1 MALQLKEKGVSVRDR
16 VWKTTE
22 CSPARRL
29 DYPRKFNADQ
39 FADHKVRGG
48 AALGNVRGKFG
59 DGENNCGDEKN
70 YSASNAPLR
79 DDTEMKNIERL
90 FKLLVPHRT
99 AIIFGSL
106 FLTFA
111 AMTNL
116 AVPLYIKKLV
126 DVVMIEKDI
135 ALMNNFTFSIAGLF
149 LLQLIFSTAHN
160 YLFDLTEK
168 RVVTDF
174 RIKLFRHLHT
184 LSLSFFAQ
192 RRTGEIVS
200 RMTNDITTIEN
211 IVTDLPATLLQQS
224 IRLLGGVIIIT
235 YMNWKLTGLILV
247 LAPILA
253 LFARTFGRKLKKLST
268 EVQDKLAIST
278 TILEENISCV
288 QVVKSFVREKLE
300 NARFGAALEDSFQ
313 SAKKRVIISSF
324 FGPSIGFIAFS
335 ASLILLWYGGRE
347 VILGA
352 ISPGELIAFILYA
365 TIIAGPMGSF
375 ARLYARIQEGIGAS
389 KRVFEI
395 LDTKGEVR
403 DIAGAKPIPEL
414 VGKVEFDDVRFHY
427 REDQEVIKGICFTVE
442 PGQTVA
448 LVGPSG
454 AGKSTIVQLLHRFY
468 DPVAGEIRVDGIPLK
483 TVSLASYWQQ
493 VGIVP
498 QETILFGGTILEN
511 IEYAKPGVEKEEL
524 MQASQAANAHDFIME
539 CPDGYE
545 TVVGEKG
552 IRLSAGQR
560 QRIAIARAILK
571 NPRILILDEATSAL
585 DNESELLIQEA
596 LERLMDGRTSIIIAH
611 RLSTIH
617 NADRIIVMDRGE
629 IAESGSHAQLMERK
643 GLYHKL
649 YTLKSLQMVEEI
661 QGGGD

>member
-1 MALQLKEKGVSVRDR
+1 MKIYK
-16 VWKTTE
+16 
-22 CSPARRL
+22 RL
-29 DYPRKFNADQ
+29 
-39 FADHKVRGG
+39 
-48 AALGNVRGKFG
+48 
-59 DGENNCGDEKN
+59 
-70 YSASNAPLR
+70 
-79 DDTEMKNIERL
+79 
-90 FKLLVPHRT
+90 
-99 AIIFGSL
+99 
-106 FLTFA
+106 LTFLFPYKNA
-111 AMTNL
+111 LILGALCLVVASVTNL

-126 DVVMIEKDI
+126 DVVMVDKNMS
-135 ALMNNFTFSIAGLF
+135 LMNSLTLSIAGLF
-149 LLQLIFSTAHN
+149 LIQLIFSTAHN

-168 RVVTDF
+168 RAITDF

-184 LSLSFFAQ
+184 LSLSFFVK

-224 IRLLGGVIIIT
+224 IRLLGGIIIIT
-235 YMNWKLTGLILV
+235 YMNWKLTGLVLV
-247 LAPILA
+247 LAPVLVI
-253 LFARTFGRKLKKLST
+253 FARIFGRRLKKLST
-268 EVQDKLAIST
+268 EIQDKLAVST
-278 TILEENISCV
+278 TILEENISCI

-300 NARFGAALEDSFQ
+300 NERFSKALEDSYQ

-335 ASLILLWYGGRE
+335 TSLILLWYGGRE

-375 ARLYARIQEGIGAS
+375 ARLYARVQEGIGAS

-395 LDTKGEVR
+395 LDMKGEVR
-403 DIAGAKPIPEL
+403 DAPDAKPIPEL
-414 VGKVEFDDVRFHY
+414 TGKVEFDDVSFYY
-427 REDQEVIKGICFTVE
+427 REDQEIIKGICFSVE

-454 AGKSTIVQLLHRFY
+454 AGKSTLVQLLHRFY
-468 DPVAGEIRVDGIPLK
+468 DPVTGQIRIDGFPLES
-483 TVSLASYWQQ
+483 VQMASYWRQI
-493 VGIVP
+493 GIVP

-511 IEYAKPGVEKEEL
+511 IEYAKPGLQKEEL
-524 MQASQAANAHDFIME
+524 VLAAKAANAHNFIME

-571 NPRILILDEATSAL
+571 NPQILILDEATSAL
-585 DNESELLIQEA
+585 DNESELLIQDA
-596 LERLMDGRTSIIIAH
+596 LERLMQNRTSFIIAH

-617 NADRIIVMDRGE
+617 NADRIIVMDRGMIVE
-629 IAESGSHAQLMERK
+629 TGNHIQLIQKE

-649 YTLKSLQMVEEI
+649 YTLKSLQTSKEAELNT
-661 QGGGD
+661 DLLPN

>member
-1 MALQLKEKGVSVRDR
+1 M
-16 VWKTTE
+16 
-22 CSPARRL
+22 
-29 DYPRKFNADQ
+29 
-39 FADHKVRGG
+39 
-48 AALGNVRGKFG
+48 
-59 DGENNCGDEKN
+59 KN
-70 YSASNAPLR
+70 YRQLL
-79 DDTEMKNIERL
+79 I
-90 FKLLVPHRT
+90 LLVPYKK
-99 AIIFGSL
+99 ALYVGAFCLIIASL
-106 FLTFA
+106 
-111 AMTNL
+111 TNL

-126 DVVMIEKDI
+126 DVVMVEKNM
-135 ALMNNFTFSIAGLF
+135 ALMNNLTLSIAGLF

-168 RVVTDF
+168 RAITDF
-174 RIKLFRHLHT
+174 RIKLFKHLHT
-184 LSLSFFAQ
+184 LSLSFFVK

-224 IRLLGGVIIIT
+224 IRLFGGIIIIT
-235 YMNWKLTGLILV
+235 YMNWKLTCLILV
-247 LAPILA
+247 LAPVLV

-268 EVQDKLAIST
+268 EIQDKLAVST
-278 TILEENISCV
+278 TVLEENISCI
-288 QVVKSFVREKLE
+288 QVVKSFVRSKLE
-300 NARFGAALEDSFQ
+300 NERFGNAVEDSFQ

-335 ASLILLWYGGRE
+335 TSLILLWYGGRE
-347 VILGA
+347 VILGE

-375 ARLYARIQEGIGAS
+375 ARLYARMQEGVGAS

-395 LDTKGEVR
+395 LAMEGEVR
-403 DIAGAKPIPEL
+403 DLPDAKPLPRIE
-414 VGKVEFDDVRFHY
+414 GKVELDDVHFHY
-427 REDQEVIKGICFTVE
+427 RDDQKVIQGISFTVE
-442 PGQTVA
+442 PGQTIA

-454 AGKSTIVQLLHRFY
+454 AGKSTLVQLLHRFY
-468 DPVAGEIRVDGIPLK
+468 DPIKGEIRIDGIPLK
-483 TVSLASYWQQ
+483 SAQQSSYWQQ
-493 VGIVP
+493 IGIVP
-498 QETILFGGTILEN
+498 QETILFGGTIVEN
-511 IEYAKPGVEKEEL
+511 IEYAKPGVTKEEVI
-524 MQASQAANAHDFIME
+524 QAAKAANAHNFIME
-539 CPDGYE
+539 TPEGYE

-596 LERLMDGRTSIIIAH
+596 LERLMQGRTSFIIAH

-617 NADRIIVMDRGE
+617 NAERIIVMDKGKIIE
-629 IAESGSHAQLMERK
+629 NGNHSQLMKEE

-649 YTLKSLQMVEEI
+649 YTLKSLQMVEETKI
-661 QGGGD
+661 NTD

>member
-1 MALQLKEKGVSVRDR
+1 M
-16 VWKTTE
+16 
-22 CSPARRL
+22 
-29 DYPRKFNADQ
+29 
-39 FADHKVRGG
+39 
-48 AALGNVRGKFG
+48 
-59 DGENNCGDEKN
+59 KN
-70 YSASNAPLR
+70 YRQLL
-79 DDTEMKNIERL
+79 I
-90 FKLLVPHRT
+90 LLVPYKK
-99 AIIFGSL
+99 ALYVGAFCLIIASL
-106 FLTFA
+106 
-111 AMTNL
+111 TNL

-126 DVVMIEKDI
+126 DVVMVEKNM
-135 ALMNNFTFSIAGLF
+135 ALMNNLTLSIAGLF

-168 RVVTDF
+168 RAITDF
-174 RIKLFRHLHT
+174 RIKLFKHLHT
-184 LSLSFFAQ
+184 LSLSFFVK

-224 IRLLGGVIIIT
+224 IRLFGGIIIIT
-235 YMNWKLTGLILV
+235 YMNWKLTCLILV
-247 LAPILA
+247 LAPVLV

-268 EVQDKLAIST
+268 EIQDKLAVST
-278 TILEENISCV
+278 TVLEENISCI
-288 QVVKSFVREKLE
+288 QVVKSFVRSKLE
-300 NARFGAALEDSFQ
+300 NERFGNAVEDSFQ

-335 ASLILLWYGGRE
+335 TSLILLWYGGRE
-347 VILGA
+347 VILGE

-375 ARLYARIQEGIGAS
+375 ARLYARMQEGVGAS

-395 LDTKGEVR
+395 LAMEGEVR
-403 DIAGAKPIPEL
+403 DLPDAKPLPRIE
-414 VGKVEFDDVRFHY
+414 GKVELDDVHFHY
-427 REDQEVIKGICFTVE
+427 RDDQAVIQGISFTVE
-442 PGQTVA
+442 PGQTIA

-454 AGKSTIVQLLHRFY
+454 AGKSTLVQLLHRFY
-468 DPVAGEIRVDGIPLK
+468 DPIKGEIRIDGIPLK
-483 TVSLASYWQQ
+483 SAQQSSYWQQ
-493 VGIVP
+493 IGIVP
-498 QETILFGGTILEN
+498 QETILFGGTIVEN
-511 IEYAKPGVEKEEL
+511 IEYAKPGVTKEEVI
-524 MQASQAANAHDFIME
+524 QAAKAANAHNFIME
-539 CPDGYE
+539 TPEGYE

-596 LERLMDGRTSIIIAH
+596 LERLMQGRTSFIIAH

-617 NADRIIVMDRGE
+617 NAERIIVMDKGKIIE
-629 IAESGSHAQLMERK
+629 NGNHSQLMKEK

-649 YTLKSLQMVEEI
+649 YTLKSLQMVEETEI
-661 QGGGD
+661 KED

>member
-1 MALQLKEKGVSVRDR
+1 M
-16 VWKTTE
+16 
-22 CSPARRL
+22 
-29 DYPRKFNADQ
+29 
-39 FADHKVRGG
+39 
-48 AALGNVRGKFG
+48 
-59 DGENNCGDEKN
+59 KN
-70 YSASNAPLR
+70 YRQLL
-79 DDTEMKNIERL
+79 I
-90 FKLLVPHRT
+90 LLVPYKK
-99 AIIFGSL
+99 ALYVGAFCLIIASL
-106 FLTFA
+106 
-111 AMTNL
+111 TNL

-126 DVVMIEKDI
+126 DVVMVEKNM
-135 ALMNNFTFSIAGLF
+135 ALMNNLTLSIAGLF

-168 RVVTDF
+168 RAITDF
-174 RIKLFRHLHT
+174 RIKLFKHLHT
-184 LSLSFFAQ
+184 LSLSFFVK

-224 IRLLGGVIIIT
+224 IRLFGGIIIIT
-235 YMNWKLTGLILV
+235 YMNWKLTCLILV
-247 LAPILA
+247 LAPVLV

-268 EVQDKLAIST
+268 EIQDKLAVST
-278 TILEENISCV
+278 TVLEENISCI
-288 QVVKSFVREKLE
+288 QVVKSFVRSKLE
-300 NARFGAALEDSFQ
+300 NERFGNAVEDSFQ

-335 ASLILLWYGGRE
+335 TSLILLWYGGRE
-347 VILGA
+347 VILGE

-375 ARLYARIQEGIGAS
+375 ARLYARMQEGVGAS

-395 LDTKGEVR
+395 LAMEGEVR
-403 DIAGAKPIPEL
+403 DLPDAKPLPRIE
-414 VGKVEFDDVRFHY
+414 GKVELDDVHFHY
-427 REDQEVIKGICFTVE
+427 RDDQKVIQGISFTVE
-442 PGQTVA
+442 PGQTIA

-454 AGKSTIVQLLHRFY
+454 AGKSTLVQLLHRFY
-468 DPVAGEIRVDGIPLK
+468 DPIKGEIRIDGIPLK
-483 TVSLASYWQQ
+483 SAQQSSYWQQ
-493 VGIVP
+493 IGIVP
-498 QETILFGGTILEN
+498 QETILFGGTIVEN
-511 IEYAKPGVEKEEL
+511 IEYAKPSVTKEEVI
-524 MQASQAANAHDFIME
+524 QAAKAANAHNFIME
-539 CPDGYE
+539 TPEGYE

-596 LERLMDGRTSIIIAH
+596 LERLMQGRTSFIIAH

-617 NADRIIVMDRGE
+617 NAERIIVMDKGKIIE
-629 IAESGSHAQLMERK
+629 NGNHSQLMKEE

-649 YTLKSLQMVEEI
+649 YTLKSLQMVEETKI
-661 QGGGD
+661 NTD

>member
-1 MALQLKEKGVSVRDR
+1 M
-16 VWKTTE
+16 
-22 CSPARRL
+22 
-29 DYPRKFNADQ
+29 
-39 FADHKVRGG
+39 
-48 AALGNVRGKFG
+48 
-59 DGENNCGDEKN
+59 KN
-70 YSASNAPLR
+70 YRQLL
-79 DDTEMKNIERL
+79 I
-90 FKLLVPHRT
+90 LLVPYKK
-99 AIIFGSL
+99 ALYVGAFCLIIASL
-106 FLTFA
+106 
-111 AMTNL
+111 TNL

-126 DVVMIEKDI
+126 DVVMVEKNM
-135 ALMNNFTFSIAGLF
+135 ALMNNLTLSIAGLF

-168 RVVTDF
+168 RAITDF
-174 RIKLFRHLHT
+174 RIKLFKHLHT
-184 LSLSFFAQ
+184 LSLSFFVK

-224 IRLLGGVIIIT
+224 IRLFGGIIIIT
-235 YMNWKLTGLILV
+235 YMNWKLTCLILV
-247 LAPILA
+247 LAPVLV

-268 EVQDKLAIST
+268 EIQDKLAVST
-278 TILEENISCV
+278 TVLEENISCI
-288 QVVKSFVREKLE
+288 QVVKSFVRSKLE
-300 NARFGAALEDSFQ
+300 NERFGNAVEDSFQ

-335 ASLILLWYGGRE
+335 TSLILLWYGGRE
-347 VILGA
+347 VILGE

-375 ARLYARIQEGIGAS
+375 ARLYARMQEGVGAS

-395 LDTKGEVR
+395 LAMEGEVR
-403 DIAGAKPIPEL
+403 DLPDAKPLPRIE
-414 VGKVEFDDVRFHY
+414 GKVELDDVHFHY
-427 REDQEVIKGICFTVE
+427 RDDQAVIQGISFTVE
-442 PGQTVA
+442 PGQTIA

-454 AGKSTIVQLLHRFY
+454 AGKSTLVQLLHRFY
-468 DPVAGEIRVDGIPLK
+468 DPIKGEIRIDGIPLK
-483 TVSLASYWQQ
+483 SAQQSSYWQQ
-493 VGIVP
+493 IGIVP

-511 IEYAKPGVEKEEL
+511 IEYAKPGVIKEEVIE
-524 MQASQAANAHDFIME
+524 AAKAANAHNFIME
-539 CPDGYE
+539 TPEGYE

-596 LERLMDGRTSIIIAH
+596 LERLMQGRTSFIIAH

-617 NADRIIVMDRGE
+617 NAERIIVMDKGKIIE
-629 IAESGSHAQLMERK
+629 NGNHSQLMKEE

-649 YTLKSLQMVEEI
+649 YTLKSLQMVEETEI
-661 QGGGD
+661 KAD

>member
-1 MALQLKEKGVSVRDR
+1 M
-16 VWKTTE
+16 
-22 CSPARRL
+22 
-29 DYPRKFNADQ
+29 
-39 FADHKVRGG
+39 
-48 AALGNVRGKFG
+48 
-59 DGENNCGDEKN
+59 KN
-70 YSASNAPLR
+70 YRQLL
-79 DDTEMKNIERL
+79 I
-90 FKLLVPHRT
+90 LLVPYKK
-99 AIIFGSL
+99 ALYVGAFCLIIASL
-106 FLTFA
+106 
-111 AMTNL
+111 TNL

-126 DVVMIEKDI
+126 DVVMVEKNM
-135 ALMNNFTFSIAGLF
+135 ALMNNLTLSIAGLF

-168 RVVTDF
+168 RAITDF
-174 RIKLFRHLHT
+174 RIKLFKHLHT
-184 LSLSFFAQ
+184 LSLSFFVK

-224 IRLLGGVIIIT
+224 IRLFGGIIIIT
-235 YMNWKLTGLILV
+235 YMNWKLTCLILV
-247 LAPILA
+247 LAPVLV

-268 EVQDKLAIST
+268 EIQDKLAVST
-278 TILEENISCV
+278 TVLEENISCI
-288 QVVKSFVREKLE
+288 QVVKSFVRSKLE
-300 NARFGAALEDSFQ
+300 NERFGNAVEDSFQ

-335 ASLILLWYGGRE
+335 TSLILLWYGGRE
-347 VILGA
+347 VILGE

-375 ARLYARIQEGIGAS
+375 ARLYARMQEGVGAS

-395 LDTKGEVR
+395 LAMEGEVR
-403 DIAGAKPIPEL
+403 DLPDAKPLPRIE
-414 VGKVEFDDVRFHY
+414 GKVELDDVHFHY
-427 REDQEVIKGICFTVE
+427 RDDQKVIQGISFTVE
-442 PGQTVA
+442 PGQTIA

-454 AGKSTIVQLLHRFY
+454 AGKSTLVQLLHRFY
-468 DPVAGEIRVDGIPLK
+468 DPIKGEIRIDGIPLK
-483 TVSLASYWQQ
+483 SAQQSSYWQQ
-493 VGIVP
+493 IGIVP
-498 QETILFGGTILEN
+498 QETILFGGTIVEN
-511 IEYAKPGVEKEEL
+511 IEYAKPGVTKEEVIEAAK
-524 MQASQAANAHDFIME
+524 ASNAHNFIME
-539 CPDGYE
+539 TPEGYE

-596 LERLMDGRTSIIIAH
+596 LERLMQGRTSFIIAH

-617 NADRIIVMDRGE
+617 NAERIIVMDKGKIIE
-629 IAESGSHAQLMERK
+629 NGNHSQLIKEE

-649 YTLKSLQMVEEI
+649 YTLKSLQMVEETEI
-661 QGGGD
+661 NTD

>member
-1 MALQLKEKGVSVRDR
+1 M
-16 VWKTTE
+16 
-22 CSPARRL
+22 
-29 DYPRKFNADQ
+29 
-39 FADHKVRGG
+39 
-48 AALGNVRGKFG
+48 
-59 DGENNCGDEKN
+59 KN
-70 YSASNAPLR
+70 YKRLLILLSPYKKALTIGALCLIVASL
-79 DDTEMKNIERL
+79 
-90 FKLLVPHRT
+90 
-99 AIIFGSL
+99 
-106 FLTFA
+106 
-111 AMTNL
+111 TNL

-126 DVVMIEKDI
+126 DVVMVEKNM
-135 ALMNNFTFSIAGLF
+135 ALMNNLTLSIAALF
-149 LLQLIFSTAHN
+149 LIQLVFTTAHN

-168 RVVTDF
+168 RAITDF

-184 LSLSFFAQ
+184 LSLSFFVK

-224 IRLLGGVIIIT
+224 IRLFGGIIIIT

-247 LAPILA
+247 LAPILVV
-253 LFARTFGRKLKKLST
+253 FARTFGRRLKKLST
-268 EVQDKLAIST
+268 EIQDKLAVST
-278 TILEENISCV
+278 TILEENISCI

-300 NARFGAALEDSFQ
+300 NKRFSDALEDSYQ

-335 ASLILLWYGGRE
+335 TSLILLWYGGRE

-375 ARLYARIQEGIGAS
+375 ARLYARVQEGIGAS

-395 LDTKGEVR
+395 LDIKGEVC
-403 DIAGAKPIPEL
+403 DIPDAKPIPEL
-414 VGKVEFDDVRFHY
+414 TGKVEFDNVRFHY
-427 REDQEVIKGICFTVE
+427 REDQEIIKGICFSVE

-454 AGKSTIVQLLHRFY
+454 AGKSTLVQLLHRFY
-468 DPVAGEIRVDGIPLK
+468 DPVVGEIRIDGIPLQSVK
-483 TVSLASYWQQ
+483 LASYWQQ
-493 VGIVP
+493 IGIVP

-511 IEYAKPGVEKEEL
+511 IEYAKPGVTKEEL
-524 MQASQAANAHDFIME
+524 IKAAKAANAHNFIME

-571 NPRILILDEATSAL
+571 NPHILILDEATSAL
-585 DNESELLIQEA
+585 DNESELLIQDA
-596 LERLMDGRTSIIIAH
+596 LERLMKGRTSFIIAH

-617 NADRIIVMDRGE
+617 NADRIIVMDRGQLV
-629 IAESGSHAQLMERK
+629 ESGTHAQLMEK
-643 GLYHKL
+643 EGLYHKL
-649 YTLKSLQMVEEI
+649 YTLKSLQMIEETEVSS
-661 QGGGD
+661 D

>member
-1 MALQLKEKGVSVRDR
+1 M
-16 VWKTTE
+16 
-22 CSPARRL
+22 
-29 DYPRKFNADQ
+29 
-39 FADHKVRGG
+39 
-48 AALGNVRGKFG
+48 
-59 DGENNCGDEKN
+59 KN
-70 YSASNAPLR
+70 YRQLL
-79 DDTEMKNIERL
+79 I
-90 FKLLVPHRT
+90 LLVPYKK
-99 AIIFGSL
+99 ALYVGAFCLIIASL
-106 FLTFA
+106 
-111 AMTNL
+111 TNL

-126 DVVMIEKDI
+126 DVVMVEKNM
-135 ALMNNFTFSIAGLF
+135 ALMNNLTLSIAGLF

-168 RVVTDF
+168 RAITDF
-174 RIKLFRHLHT
+174 RIKLFKHLHT
-184 LSLSFFAQ
+184 LSLSFFVK

-224 IRLLGGVIIIT
+224 IRLFGGIIIIT
-235 YMNWKLTGLILV
+235 YMNWKLTCLILV
-247 LAPILA
+247 LAPVLV

-268 EVQDKLAIST
+268 EIQDKLAVST
-278 TILEENISCV
+278 TVLEENISCI
-288 QVVKSFVREKLE
+288 QVVKSFVRSKLE
-300 NARFGAALEDSFQ
+300 NERFGNAVEDSFQ

-335 ASLILLWYGGRE
+335 TSLILLWYGGRE
-347 VILGA
+347 VILGE

-375 ARLYARIQEGIGAS
+375 ARLYARMQEGVGAS

-395 LDTKGEVR
+395 LAMEGEVR
-403 DIAGAKPIPEL
+403 DLPDAKPLPRIE
-414 VGKVEFDDVRFHY
+414 GKVELDDVHFHY
-427 REDQEVIKGICFTVE
+427 RDDQEVIQGISFTVE
-442 PGQTVA
+442 PGQTIA

-454 AGKSTIVQLLHRFY
+454 AGKSTLVQLLHRFY
-468 DPVAGEIRVDGIPLK
+468 DPIKGEIRIDGIPLK
-483 TVSLASYWQQ
+483 SAQQSSYWQQ
-493 VGIVP
+493 IGIVP

-511 IEYAKPGVEKEEL
+511 IEYAKPGVTKEEVIE
-524 MQASQAANAHDFIME
+524 AAKAANAHNFIME
-539 CPDGYE
+539 TPEGYE

-596 LERLMDGRTSIIIAH
+596 LERLMQGRTSFIIAH

-617 NADRIIVMDRGE
+617 NAERIIVMDKGKIIE
-629 IAESGSHAQLMERK
+629 NGNHSQLMKEE

-649 YTLKSLQMVEEI
+649 YTLKSLQMVEETEI
-661 QGGGD
+661 KAD

>member
-1 MALQLKEKGVSVRDR
+1 M
-16 VWKTTE
+16 
-22 CSPARRL
+22 
-29 DYPRKFNADQ
+29 
-39 FADHKVRGG
+39 
-48 AALGNVRGKFG
+48 
-59 DGENNCGDEKN
+59 KN
-70 YSASNAPLR
+70 YRQLL
-79 DDTEMKNIERL
+79 I
-90 FKLLVPHRT
+90 LLVPYKK
-99 AIIFGSL
+99 ALYVGAFCLIIASL
-106 FLTFA
+106 
-111 AMTNL
+111 TNL

-126 DVVMIEKDI
+126 DVVMVEKNM
-135 ALMNNFTFSIAGLF
+135 ALMNNLTLSIAGLF

-168 RVVTDF
+168 RAITDF
-174 RIKLFRHLHT
+174 RIKLFKHLHT
-184 LSLSFFAQ
+184 LSLSFFVK

-224 IRLLGGVIIIT
+224 IRLFGGIIIIT
-235 YMNWKLTGLILV
+235 YMNWKLTCLILV
-247 LAPILA
+247 LAPVLV

-268 EVQDKLAIST
+268 EIQDKLAVST
-278 TILEENISCV
+278 TVLEENISCI
-288 QVVKSFVREKLE
+288 QVVKSFVRSKLE
-300 NARFGAALEDSFQ
+300 NERFGNAVEDSFQ

-335 ASLILLWYGGRE
+335 TSLILLWYGGRE
-347 VILGA
+347 VILGE

-375 ARLYARIQEGIGAS
+375 ARLYARMQEGVGAS

-395 LDTKGEVR
+395 LAMEGEVR
-403 DIAGAKPIPEL
+403 DLPDAKPLPRIE
-414 VGKVEFDDVRFHY
+414 GKVELDDVHFHY
-427 REDQEVIKGICFTVE
+427 RDDQEVIQGISFTVE
-442 PGQTVA
+442 PGQTIA

-454 AGKSTIVQLLHRFY
+454 AGKSTLVQLLHRFY
-468 DPVAGEIRVDGIPLK
+468 DPIKGEIRIDGIPLK
-483 TVSLASYWQQ
+483 SAQQSSYWQQ
-493 VGIVP
+493 IGIVP
-498 QETILFGGTILEN
+498 QETILFGGTIVEN
-511 IEYAKPGVEKEEL
+511 IEYAKPGVTKEEVI
-524 MQASQAANAHDFIME
+524 QAAKAANAHNFIME
-539 CPDGYE
+539 TPEGYE

-596 LERLMDGRTSIIIAH
+596 LERLMQGRTSFIIAH

-617 NADRIIVMDRGE
+617 NAERIIVMDKGKIIE
-629 IAESGSHAQLMERK
+629 NGNHSQLMKEK

-649 YTLKSLQMVEEI
+649 YTLKSLQMVEETEI
-661 QGGGD
+661 KAD